1 MSALPWVTKSTE
13 VPKVLKHPGCSWNQ
27 ITVVCKTSTL
37 FSVHFLRLT
46 RRICRTIKSSLNMR
60 SPPTISWPQ
69 NLIQGCYCWE
79 KLDAVN
85 QFSRVFSAASI
96 PFSSWQTRP
105 SFLRVPKA
113 TWMSRS
119 WFVVLLPFVVY
130 RNLAIFSGNES
141 FARGARLTFRWRW
154 RWKSLRWLKIP
165 TIKRSQRYRT
175 IRWNMRFLW
184 DLKVVWQEIRYL
196 LKFQMVF

>member
-1 MSALPWVTKSTE
+1 MQDP
-13 VPKVLKHPGCSWNQ
+13 
-27 ITVVCKTSTL
+27 TL
-37 FSVHFLRLT
+37 FFVHFLRIT
-46 RRICRTIKSSLNMR
+46 RRICRTIKSSLSMR
-60 SPPTISWPQ
+60 SPPTILWPQ

-141 FARGARLTFRWRW
+141 FARGAPLTFRWRW

-196 LKFQMVF
+196 LKFQMLF